1 MRTIPNLRFRIVC
14 GRTPTQRAPSTRPK
28 RAPTRFA
35 AHANG
40 RHCSRRARSAHATP
54 ISEIIEM
61 NGTSH
66 RTMSPA
72 PTGPT
77 PAPRA
82 SPVARR
88 LRLGDVVSAFCDSI
102 GITRRIVA
110 HLPRP
115 FLPPSA
121 ASKLLSLLVALVALA
136 TANAATLQGSVGGG
150 YQYTTSGTDTSTQE
164 AFATSVSTASAPG
177 AAGPAAPSTTT
188 PSKPTSI
195 PSPRPT
201 GSHLDRLQDLVRR
214 RRRLHREIRRRS
226 CGESRFQD
234 LNPQNIPTRGTR
246 RRLLELD

>member
-1 MRTIPNLRFRIVC
+1 
-14 GRTPTQRAPSTRPK
+14 
-28 RAPTRFA
+28 
-35 AHANG
+35 
-40 RHCSRRARSAHATP
+40 
-54 ISEIIEM
+54 M

-88 LRLGDVVSAFCDSI
+88 LRLGDDVSAFCDSI

-121 ASKLLSLLVALVALA
+121 ASKLLALLVALVALA

-150 YQYTTSGTDTSTQE
+150 YQYTTTTTTTTQE
-164 AFATSVSTASAPG
+164 AFATSVSTASASWG
-177 AAGPAAPSTTT
+177 SWTSRTNYDNTFKTHVDTVAAANGPTWQAFKTLYGDDADFIGKYVDDAAV
-188 PSKPTSI
+188 
-195 PSPRPT
+195 SPDFKT
-201 GSHLDRLQDLVRR
+201 
-214 RRRLHREIRRRS
+214 
-226 CGESRFQD
+226 
-234 LNPQNIPTRGTR
+234 
-246 RRLLELD
+246 

>member
-1 MRTIPNLRFRIVC
+1 MANNYGRLHQKMRTIPNLRFRIVC
-14 GRTPTQRAPSTRPK
+14 GRTPTQRAPPSTRPK

-61 NGTSH
+61 NGTFH

-88 LRLGDVVSAFCDSI
+88 LRLGDDVSAFCDSI

-115 FLPPSA
+115 FLLPPQPLSSWRSSSPSWRSPPPTRPRCRAPWA
-121 ASKLLSLLVALVALA
+121 AAISTPPTAPTPPPRRLSRTKLLQRGVGDERAVDAPHEVGKDEEHDRARRMSHDLA
-136 TANAATLQGSVGGG
+136 EAEGGAK
-150 YQYTTSGTDTSTQE
+150 E
-164 AFATSVSTASAPG
+164 
-177 AAGPAAPSTTT
+177 
-188 PSKPTSI
+188 
-195 PSPRPT
+195 
-201 GSHLDRLQDLVRR
+201 
-214 RRRLHREIRRRS
+214 E
-226 CGESRFQD
+226 
-234 LNPQNIPTRGTR
+234 
-246 RRLLELD
+246 